1 MLGQSCNTVY
11 FPGSWPIGGEE
22 LPDAERSL
30 FIHHRRTALV
40 PQVPEPRSGGKPM
53 RSREHFIEDLPW
65 TPSEKKVARK
75 ALLRDGWLNEV
86 DLAGLQQEKID
97 RIERWA
103 DL

>member
-1 MLGQSCNTVY
+1 
-11 FPGSWPIGGEE
+11 
-22 LPDAERSL
+22 
-30 FIHHRRTALV
+30 
-40 PQVPEPRSGGKPM
+40 M